1 MIASPQTSPL
11 ERARRAVQES
21 NDAAGSRSTGTVKI
35 GILTPLSLP
44 GYFTAGELIVRGA
57 CLAAEYVRERGGLP
71 DGRQIELLVEDD
83 QATAAAEGMQRSAV
97 AGLAKLAMVDE
108 VLAVIGQWHLRTT
121 PWVVEMSERLGVP
134 IFVANSH
141 NTITARQRRT
151 LFRTYFANTDRVP
164 LMLRF
169 ARELGVRRMS
179 ILAASTVFGLQ
190 IADTLEEQNRS
201 LGCDFEVLRHE
212 FHPDTAEDVRDTLRE
227 HERWGPD
234 IVMNVGV
241 PVTIGTCFIFINQTA
256 EVGLR
261 PRVPMMVGFGFPAN
275 SQDYWRRTGENGNGV
290 MWAASRYRPSW
301 PGMTAI
307 GRWLTE
313 RHLERYGGLP
323 SEPTLNAFTDAAI
336 IAQAAGGAGDGTR
349 EALLDALESGAFE
362 TWRGP
367 VHFERR
373 DDHWHHSPPE
383 LVLLQYQEVGQGL
396 DEAAIVYPPE
406 SRTKE
411 YVAPC
416 PSE

>member
-1 MIASPQTSPL
+1 MIAPPQTSAL
-11 ERARRAVQES
+11 ERARQAVHES
-21 NDAAGSRSTGTVKI
+21 NRAAGQVSAATAKI

-57 CLAAEYVRERGGLP
+57 CMAAEYVREHGGLP
-71 DGRQIELLVEDD
+71 DGRQIELVVEDD

-134 IFVANSH
+134 MFVANSH
-141 NTITARQRRT
+141 NTITARRRRT
-151 LFRTYFANTDRVP
+151 LFRTYFSNEDRVP

-169 ARELGVRRMS
+169 ARELGVRRVS
-179 ILAASTVFGLQ
+179 ILAATTVFGLQ
-190 IADTLEEQNRS
+190 IADTIEEQSRV
-201 LGCDFEVLRHE
+201 LGCDFEFLRHE
-212 FHPDTAEDVRDTLRE
+212 FDPDTSEDARDALRE
-227 HERWGPD
+227 VRRWGPD

-241 PVTIGTCFIFINQTA
+241 PVTIGTCFILMNQAA

-261 PRVPMMVGFGFPAN
+261 PGVPMMVGFGFPAN
-275 SQDYWRRTGENGNGV
+275 SRDYWRRTGENGKGV
-290 MWAASRYRPSW
+290 MWVASRYRPSW
-301 PGMTAI
+301 PGMTAM
-307 GRWLTE
+307 GSWLTT
-313 RHLERYGGLP
+313 RHLERYESLP
-323 SEPTLNAFTDAAI
+323 PEPTLNAFTDVAI
-336 IAQAAGGAGDGTR
+336 LAQAAGRAAGTR
-349 EALLDALESGAFE
+349 EALLDALESGEFE

-367 VHFERR
+367 VRFERR

-383 LVLLQYQEVGQGL
+383 LVLMQYQEVGQTI

-406 SRTKE
+406 SRTSE

-416 PSE
+416 RDR